1 MGRDKVE
8 AAGARVLIVDDDAGL
23 CELVAEYLAAR
34 GFIVETESDGARGL
48 ERAQQGNYDLMVLD
62 VMLPGLD
69 GFEVLRRLR
78 AGGGEAA
85 MLPVV
90 MLTAHGDEVD
100 RIVGLELGA
109 DDYLP
114 KPFNVRELLARMSA
128 ILRRISATPT
138 ALEQA
143 TDSLETEQILVGA
156 VEMDVGARRVR
167 LAGETR
173 QAGETLDLTATEFDL
188 LHILMRGAGRVV
200 TREELAR
207 EALGRRLLPYDRSL
221 DMHISKL
228 RRKLGP
234 DGAERITTVRGVGYI
249 FPKDENA

>member
-1 MGRDKVE
+1 MSRDKVV
-8 AAGARVLIVDDDAGL
+8 AAGARVLIVDDDAEL
-23 CELVAEYLAAR
+23 CELVAEYLTAR
-34 GFIVETESDGARGL
+34 GFTVETESDGGRGL
-48 ERAQQGNYDLMVLD
+48 ERARQGHYDLMVLD
-62 VMLPGLD
+62 VMLPTLD
-69 GFEVLRRLR
+69 GFEVLRHLR

-85 MLPVV
+85 LLPVV

-128 ILRRISATPT
+128 ILRRIRKDEGGRSFIPHPS
-138 ALEQA
+138 
-143 TDSLETEQILVGA
+143 SLLKVGD
-156 VEMDVGARRVR
+156 VEMEVGARRVR
-167 LAGETR
+167 RAGEI
-173 QAGETLDLTATEFDL
+173 LDLTATEFDL
-188 LHILMRGAGRVV
+188 LHVLLRGAGRVV

-228 RRKLGP
+228 RRKLAPGV

-249 FPKDENA
+249 FVKDENER